1 MHYGTAP
8 GIFYCRTGS
17 RVIFLDVN
25 RDRYFQLG
33 ADLEASFLSVIE
45 GHSAPTLAVSTLTE
59 RGILC
64 SKDGN
69 EVRQQVELP
78 VPSRAADALKGETT
92 LGETLRTLLTET
104 RIRKRL
110 DRQGLA
116 SVISSL
122 RSEKARAVT
131 ASIDHRLPARTIRAF
146 ELAKL
151 VRTPANRCLSRSIA
165 LVQRLAAL
173 GCAAHLV
180 MGVRGIPF
188 AAHSWAQIGD
198 VVLNDSPEEVAR
210 FTPIFVL

>member
-1 MHYGTAP
+1 M
-8 GIFYCRTGS
+8 
-17 RVIFLDVN
+17 N

-45 GHSAPTLAVSTLTE
+45 GHSAPTLAVSALTE

-64 SKDGN
+64 LKDGY

-92 LGETLRTLLTET
+92 LGETLRALLAET

-131 ASIDHRLPARTIRAF
+131 ASIDHPMSAGTIRAF

-151 VRTPANRCLSRSIA
+151 IRTPANRCLSRSIA
-165 LVQRLAAL
+165 LVQRLAAH

-180 MGVRGIPF
+180 MGVRVIPF

-210 FTPIFVL
+210 FTPILVL